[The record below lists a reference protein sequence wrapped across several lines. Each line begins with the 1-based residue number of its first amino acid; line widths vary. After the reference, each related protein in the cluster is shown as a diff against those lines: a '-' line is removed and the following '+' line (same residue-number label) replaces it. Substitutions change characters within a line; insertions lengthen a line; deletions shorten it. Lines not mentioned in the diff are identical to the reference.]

1 ASVYRLGAYSAIEA
15 EFASLSGQFSQKL
28 GASAYD
34 AKLANFVNGAN
45 TIAGLEVGTAQRVRV
60 LHNIEATRA
69 GNASSNF
76 EVHGTVSRLVD
87 ERLRLGL
94 TSNGSRQRNLA
105 VADYSIESHQGTLAA
120 LSNTHSPVGTVG
132 MPQERFFSTF
142 STPAHH
148 NRALDSE
155 MKIFESFARQHNP
168 NGLAVVQDVRGHMNL
183 MSELKICPSCNG
195 GLRQFET
202 MFPNV
207 KVDIH
212 TGPNVS
218 KPRFK

>member
-1 ASVYRLGAYSAIEA
+1 LRP
-15 EFASLSGQFSQKL
+15 
-28 GASAYD
+28 
-34 AKLANFVNGAN
+34 FVNGAN
-45 TIAGLEVGTAQRVRV
+45 TIAGGEVVTAQRARV
-60 LHNIEATRA
+60 LQNIEATRV

-105 VADYSIESHQGTLAA
+105 VVDYSINGDRGTLAA
-120 LSNTHSPVGTVG
+120 LSNTHSPAGTVG
-132 MPQERFFSTF
+132 MPTERVFSTF

-155 MKIFESFARQHNP
+155 MKIFETFARQHNP
-168 NGLAVVQDVRGHMNL
+168 NGVAVVPDVRGHMNL
-183 MSELKICPSCNG
+183 MSELRICPSCNG
-195 GLRQFET
+195 GLRQFEA

-207 KVDIH
+207 KVNIH